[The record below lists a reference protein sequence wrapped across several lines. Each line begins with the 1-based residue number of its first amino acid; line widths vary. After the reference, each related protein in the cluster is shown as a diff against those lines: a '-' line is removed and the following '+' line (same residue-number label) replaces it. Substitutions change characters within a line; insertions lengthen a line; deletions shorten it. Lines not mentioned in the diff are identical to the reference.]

1 MRNFSKYFGCTD
13 TYGTDIQSTI
23 MKEAT
28 KIVVIPVKVNTGDA
42 EIDKMLL
49 GKELSGWVQRTSK
62 LSENMGRVY
71 NLIIGKCMTLTR

>member
-1 MRNFSKYFGCTD
+1 MRNFSKYFGWTD

-28 KIVVIPVKVNTGDA
+28 KIVVVPVKVNTGDV
-42 EIDKMLL
+42 EIYKMIL